1 MLEFLKNRAELAV
14 EYAETASPG
23 VVRGGLDKQVELA
36 LLLLLVLNEL
46 NELIR
51 DLCADEP
58 APLNFRLRLRFQ
70 QNPAGPADFVVVVAQ
85 KIRPLPVQVQVLPAR
100 RREVLYELERFRMLD
115 LVVSA
120 EPFCPDLGYHQLPR
134 LLDVQLPDGTVVVFV
149 HGNAVVYHLEL
160 EFALVVHDQ
169 LVPALAVQ
177 LLGNELFL
185 EAEHLEMD

>member
-70 QNPAGPADFVVVVAQ
+70 QNPAGPANFIVV
-85 KIRPLPVQVQVLPAR
+85 
-100 RREVLYELERFRMLD
+100 
-115 LVVSA
+115 
-120 EPFCPDLGYHQLPR
+120 
-134 LLDVQLPDGTVVVFV
+134 
-149 HGNAVVYHLEL
+149 VVYHLEL

-177 LLGNELFL
+177 LLGYELFL